1 MSTLELRQLTYRYP
15 GHAGLALYDVSL
27 TLVGGQRV
35 VLIGRN
41 GSGKSTL
48 LLHCNGILR
57 PQQGEVWLDGQPV
70 DYGRSSLRRLRQGV
84 GLVLQNADDQLF
96 SASVRQ
102 DISFG
107 PLNLGWGETAVRQ
120 RIAEVADLCRLTP
133 LLDRPTH
140 ALSGGEKVCVAL
152 AGVLAMQPTF
162 LIADELTSSLDPWMK
177 QQVMGILEAVVQQG
191 SAVLLATH
199 DWTLARRWADRVIW
213 LDGGRI
219 VQDASPDKIVWPEFV
234 DLIHEQKITEVA

>member
-1 MSTLELRQLTYRYP
+1 MNTLELRQLTYRYP
-15 GHAGLALYDVSL
+15 GHAGLAISGVSL
-27 TLVGGQRV
+27 KLSAGQRIA
-35 VLIGRN
+35 LIGRN

-57 PQQGEVWLDGQPV
+57 PQQGEVLLDGQPV
-70 DYGRSSLRRLRQGV
+70 HYDRPSLRRLRQGV

-107 PLNLGWGETAVRQ
+107 PLNLGLSETAVRQ
-120 RIAEVADLCRLTP
+120 RVAEVADLCCLTE
-133 LLDRPTH
+133 LLNRPTH
-140 ALSGGEKVCVAL
+140 ALSGGEKVRVAL

-162 LIADELTSSLDPWMK
+162 LIADELTGSLDPWMK
-177 QQVMGILEAVVQQG
+177 QQVMAIVEAVVQQG
-191 SAVLLATH
+191 RTVLLATH
-199 DWTLARRWADRVIW
+199 DWALARSWADRVIW

-219 VQDASPDKIVWPEFV
+219 VQDTSAAQINWPQ
-234 DLIHEQKITEVA
+234 IM